1 MDEILV
7 KLTAQLKDNDELV
20 NRYNTLREKRTEQPK
35 ALVEM
40 DDEWARLQSP
50 WSIDVTSEPE
60 DSIDIIHLDFFVL

>member
-20 NRYNTLREKRTEQPK
+20 NRYNVLRAQRTEQPK

-40 DDEWARLQSP
+40 DDE
-50 WSIDVTSEPE
+50 
-60 DSIDIIHLDFFVL
+60 

>member
-7 KLTAQLKDNDELV
+7 KLTALLKDNDELV

>member
-20 NRYNTLREKRTEQPK
+20 DRYNTLREKRTEQPK